1 MLITTSKN
9 ADAKTRA
16 LASKLGSFL
25 VQAKYISR
33 GERCLEKM
41 SALASALGERHL
53 LSLAKCGGGICLQKY
68 RLKEG
73 EWQWEQE
80 GMLIK
85 KIVFP
90 KNCKGTGIE
99 NIEVEAKTARQKKVA
114 SFLGLKSAYAKDL
127 FEEKK
132 KILVAGTAKEA
143 RISLGKEDAV
153 AIEYEWVMLWK

>member
-1 MLITTSKN
+1 
-9 ADAKTRA
+9 
-16 LASKLGSFL
+16 
-25 VQAKYISR
+25 
-33 GERCLEKM
+33 
-41 SALASALGERHL
+41 
-53 LSLAKCGGGICLQKY
+53 
-68 RLKEG
+68 
-73 EWQWEQE
+73 
-80 GMLIK
+80 MLIK

-90 KNCKGTGIE
+90 KNCKCTGIE
-99 NIEVEAKTARQKKVA
+99 NIEVEAKTAGQKKVA